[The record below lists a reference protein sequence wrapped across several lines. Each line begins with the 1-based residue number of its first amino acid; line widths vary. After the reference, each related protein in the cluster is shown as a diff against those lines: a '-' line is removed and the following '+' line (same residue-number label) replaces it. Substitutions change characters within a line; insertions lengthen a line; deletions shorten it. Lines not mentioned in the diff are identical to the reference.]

1 MKENMKKPTNI
12 TEAQLLLNQEIEVR
26 APWNQELRGQTGI
39 VNKIMADGQ
48 TLEVTL
54 ASGKVVF
61 LDVTFVDEINTPQ
74 INLIDKPQD
83 LGPIANSVVKD
94 TI

>member
-1 MKENMKKPTNI
+1 MKKPTNI
-12 TEAQLLLNQEIEVR
+12 TEAQLLLNQEIKVR

-61 LDVTFVDEINTPQ
+61 LDVTFVDEINEPQ
-74 INLIDKPQD
+74 VNLIDEPQS
-83 LGPIANSVVKD
+83 LGPDANSVLPHNRL
-94 TI
+94 

>member
-1 MKENMKKPTNI
+1 MKKPTNI
-12 TEAQLLLNQEIEVR
+12 TEAQLLLNQEIKVR

-61 LDVTFVDEINTPQ
+61 LDVTFVDEINEPQ
-74 INLIDKPQD
+74 VNLIDEPQS
-83 LGPIANSVVKD
+83 LGPIANHLVKD
-94 TI
+94 TL